1 MTTGRVSVCLSAAPG
16 TRRLHKLMNPARQ
29 ALGLML
35 AFGLFTTGCAQTL
48 PAQVPGKP
56 HHTATGFKNNYI
68 DAVDRP
74 FSDLLR
80 WQWAAYRAGLPPAPQ
95 KPTPIQT
102 PDLAFIKTNAQA
114 GAAMVPAVTWIGHAS
129 TLVQA
134 GGLNV
139 LTDPMFSERAFPV
152 QMAGP
157 KRQQA
162 PGVALADLPPIDA
175 VVISHNHYDHL
186 DRQSVFDLN
195 QRSQNM
201 PIEKRTV
208 FLVPLGL
215 KAWFQEVGIENVVE
229 LDWWDKHS
237 VRGVD
242 FYLTPVQH
250 WSARGLGDRSRT
262 LWGGWAVFSKDFQ
275 WYFSG
280 DAGYS
285 KDFADTK
292 AFFEKTRPNNGR
304 GKLFD
309 LALLAVGAYE
319 PRWFMTAQHINPA
332 EAVQTHIDLNA
343 ERSIGIHWGTF
354 NLTDE
359 ALDVPPQELA
369 HARAAR
375 GMAQEVFDV
384 LKIGET
390 RNFVR
395 RSP

>member
-1 MTTGRVSVCLSAAPG
+1 
-16 TRRLHKLMNPARQ
+16 
-29 ALGLML
+29 
-35 AFGLFTTGCAQTL
+35 
-48 PAQVPGKP
+48 
-56 HHTATGFKNNYI
+56 
-68 DAVDRP
+68 
-74 FSDLLR
+74 
-80 WQWAAYRAGLPPAPQ
+80 
-95 KPTPIQT
+95 
-102 PDLAFIKTNAQA
+102 
-114 GAAMVPAVTWIGHAS
+114 
-129 TLVQA
+129 
-134 GGLNV
+134 
-139 LTDPMFSERAFPV
+139 
-152 QMAGP
+152 
-157 KRQQA
+157 
-162 PGVALADLPPIDA
+162 
-175 VVISHNHYDHL
+175 
-186 DRQSVFDLN
+186 
-195 QRSQNM
+195 
-201 PIEKRTV
+201 
-208 FLVPLGL
+208 
-215 KAWFQEVGIENVVE
+215 
-229 LDWWDKHS
+229 
-237 VRGVD
+237 
-242 FYLTPVQH
+242 
-250 WSARGLGDRSRT
+250 

-369 HARAAR
+369 RARAAK
-375 GMAQEVFDV
+375 GMGRDVFDV

-390 RNFVR
+390 RSFLQ